1 MKKKTGLVITAVL
14 LMALIFISQNI
25 FAQKFIARTTASFYM
40 TIKGNNQK
48 IVDVEYVSSF
58 DNYAVSLEGE
68 NGEKSS
74 LILSPSFFPV
84 SVEYDPANP
93 PMSD

>member
-1 MKKKTGLVITAVL
+1 MKKKTGLVITAVIV
-14 LMALIFISQNI
+14 MALIFISQNI
-25 FAQKFIARTTASFYM
+25 FAQKFIARATASFYM
-40 TIKGNNQK
+40 MTQNNNQK
-48 IVDVEYVSSF
+48 IVDVEYVRAF
-58 DNYAVSLEGE
+58 DNYAVSLERE